1 MEKDKNTSRANQ
13 TRSKSERP
21 KVWVPPSSLDAPP
34 APDGFRYRWI
44 RAEVVGYQDTK
55 NVTSRLREGYE
66 LVRAE
71 EIENASDYPVLDEG
85 KYKGV
90 IGVGGLLLAKVPVEI
105 AKQRQEYMTQ
115 RHEERNEAVENDL
128 MKEQDNRMPI
138 NIERQSRVTFGGTKK
153 VILNITDYYI
163 NRTGGPSGQVH
174 KEKQLWLIEAQVDS
188 DLERL

>member
-1 MEKDKNTSRANQ
+1 MEKDKNTSRASQ

-44 RAEVVGYQDTK
+44 RAEVTGFQDTK
-55 NVTSRLREGYE
+55 NITGRIREGYE

-71 EIENASDYPVLDEG
+71 EVENASDYPVLEEG

-90 IGVGGLLLAKVPVEI
+90 IGGGGLLLAKVPVEI
-105 AKQRQEYMTQ
+105 AKQRMDHMSNKH
-115 RHEERNEAVENDL
+115 RDRSEAVDNDL
-128 MKEQDNRMPI
+128 MKEQDSRMPI

-153 VILNITDYYI
+153 
-163 NRTGGPSGQVH
+163 
-174 KEKQLWLIEAQVDS
+174 
-188 DLERL
+188 

>member
-1 MEKDKNTSRANQ
+1 MEKDKNTSRAND

-44 RAEVVGYQDTK
+44 RAESVGFQDTK
-55 NVTSRLREGYE
+55 NITGRIREGYE

-71 EIENASDYPVLDEG
+71 EVENASDYPVLDEG
-85 KYKGV
+85 RYKGV
-90 IGVGGLLLAKVPVEI
+90 IGVGGLLLAKVPEEI
-105 AKQRQEYMTQ
+105 AKQRQDYMTQ

-138 NIERQSRVTFGGTKK
+138 NIGRQSRVTFGGTKK
-153 VILNITDYYI
+153 
-163 NRTGGPSGQVH
+163 
-174 KEKQLWLIEAQVDS
+174 
-188 DLERL
+188 

>member
-1 MEKDKNTSRANQ
+1 MENDKKTSRANQ
-13 TRSKSERP
+13 TRSKTERP
-21 KVWVPPSSLDAPP
+21 NVWVPPSSLDAPP

-55 NVTSRLREGYE
+55 NITGRIREGYE

-71 EIENASDYPVLDEG
+71 EVENASDYPVVEDG

-115 RHEERNEAVENDL
+115 RHEERSEAVSNDL
-128 MKEQDNRMPI
+128 MREQDSRMPI
-138 NIERQSRVTFGGTKK
+138 NVERQSRVTFGGTKK
-153 VILNITDYYI
+153 
-163 NRTGGPSGQVH
+163 
-174 KEKQLWLIEAQVDS
+174 
-188 DLERL
+188 